1 MKEGTESLEAAGI
14 EEAALD
20 AWLLM
25 EAVTG
30 ISRAAYYGEPE
41 RELEEAQA
49 IRYLEC
55 IERRKNRIPLQHIT
69 GEQEFMGFPFYVNE
83 YVLIP
88 RQDTETL
95 VEDTVKLIRSRRYG
109 GLRVLD
115 MCTGSGCILLSILKL
130 CPGTEG
136 VGCDIS
142 GDALTVAEKNAK
154 RLNVRAKWVQS
165 DLFVEFTQSREKYD
179 VIVSNPPY
187 IRTSDIEGLQ
197 EEVRLH
203 DPQIALDGGEDGLY
217 FYRKIVKDSIYFIK
231 DKGYLLF
238 EIGCDQGEDVAALMK
253 EYGYEDV
260 RVKKD
265 LAGLDRVVSGIYHRG
280 KVCGSGFL

>member
-14 EEAALD
+14 EEAALN

-25 EAVTG
+25 ESVTG
-30 ISRAAYYGEPE
+30 ISRAAYYGDPE

-49 IRYLEC
+49 FRYLEC
-55 IERRKNRIPLQHIT
+55 IERRKKRIPLQHIT
-69 GEQEFMGFPFYVNE
+69 GEQEFMGFPFYVNRH
-83 YVLIP
+83 VLIP

-95 VEDTVKLIRSRRYG
+95 AEEAVKLIRSRRDG
-109 GLRVLD
+109 RLRVLD
-115 MCTGSGCILLSILKL
+115 LCTGSGCILLSILKL

-142 GDALTVAEKNAK
+142 GDALTVAEKNAR
-154 RLNVRAKWVQS
+154 RLEVEAKWVRS
-165 DLFVEFTQSREKYD
+165 DLFAEFAQDREPYD
-179 VIVSNPPY
+179 LIVSNPPY

-217 FYRKIVKDSIYFIK
+217 FYRKIVKDSISYIR
-231 DKGYLLF
+231 DKGSLLF
-238 EIGCDQGEDVAALMK
+238 ETGCDQGEDVAALMK

-260 RVKKD
+260 RVRKD

-280 KVCGSGFL
+280 RVCGSGFL

>member
-1 MKEGTESLEAAGI
+1 M
-14 EEAALD
+14 
-20 AWLLM
+20 
-25 EAVTG
+25 
-30 ISRAAYYGEPE
+30 
-41 RELEEAQA
+41 
-49 IRYLEC
+49 
-55 IERRKNRIPLQHIT
+55 
-69 GEQEFMGFPFYVNE
+69 
-83 YVLIP
+83 
-88 RQDTETL
+88 
-95 VEDTVKLIRSRRYG
+95 
-109 GLRVLD
+109 
-115 MCTGSGCILLSILKL
+115 
-130 CPGTEG
+130 
-136 VGCDIS
+136 
-142 GDALTVAEKNAK
+142 
-154 RLNVRAKWVQS
+154 RAKWVQS
-165 DLFVEFTQSREKYD
+165 DLFVEFTQNREKYD

-265 LAGLDRVVSGIYHRG
+265 LTGLDRVVSGIYHRG
-280 KVCGSGFL
+280 KVCENGFL